1 MYTPLQ
7 TPGSTDNSAAPLIQE
22 RYDAGTLDNQQPP
35 MIIPDNS
42 TDDTKPVQITNQQPG
57 QLVYPTNKVPVE
69 GSDKNKI
76 FATNTCKIVAIRN
89 PGPSLSDEVD

>member
-22 RYDAGTLDNQQPP
+22 RYEAGMSDNQQPRVS
-35 MIIPDNS
+35 DNS
-42 TDDTKPVQITNQQPG
+42 IDDTKPVQTTNQQPG
-57 QLVYPTNKVPVE
+57 ELVYPLNKVPVE
-69 GSDKNKI
+69 GLVKNKN
-76 FATNTCKIVAIRN
+76 FATNTCKIVATRN